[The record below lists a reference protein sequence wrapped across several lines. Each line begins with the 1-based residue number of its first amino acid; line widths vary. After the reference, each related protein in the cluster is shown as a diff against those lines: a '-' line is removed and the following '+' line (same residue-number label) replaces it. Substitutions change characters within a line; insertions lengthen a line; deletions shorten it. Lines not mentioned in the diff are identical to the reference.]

1 MGNAHFNGA
10 MDQYVLYGGST
21 VKNCSTEYINGCT
34 VWVIQ
39 ALTHTVHIL
48 QALTVRII
56 TTVLARA
63 DCPAFL
69 AQVAIICTTTLP
81 AIQFIATAK

>member
-1 MGNAHFNGA
+1 MAVAYRNAF
-10 MDQYVLYGGST
+10 LFPS
-21 VKNCSTEYINGCT
+21 
-34 VWVIQ
+34 
-39 ALTHTVHIL
+39 LPIL

-69 AQVAIICTTTLP
+69 ARVAIICTTTLP